1 MKTWTAI
8 VEYDEL
14 TGDHILPLGDEVCD
28 ELGWKEGDTLNW
40 QPNDDGSFTITKVE
54 KKMEKPEVEIVLV
67 ETISTFRMRYV
78 IEVPVGKKEWALD
91 TVTMDE
97 AEEFSQEHVGEQI
110 TSHRVIDKEE
120 YLRLFNEDNDYLS
133 SWNDEDKLK
142 FITPLPKDEY
152 EHTPD
157 YFDTE
162 RNK

>member
-91 TVTMDE
+91 TVTIS
-97 AEEFSQEHVGEQI
+97 AEV
-110 TSHRVIDKEE
+110 KEWR
-120 YLRLFNEDNDYLS
+120 YYRS
-133 SWNDEDKLK
+133 
-142 FITPLPKDEY
+142 
-152 EHTPD
+152 
-157 YFDTE
+157 
-162 RNK
+162 RC